1 MTDPKAHQAAC
12 LMPSEA
18 SSPGSR
24 LVTTTEPPF
33 GGVVP
38 LRICPD
44 SKIYLPEP
52 QTKLGQP
59 QPLPPPFSSCP
70 LSMGKQRLW
79 TRDRSG
85 MQKGTKDFGA
95 SRKTKEGQEGTAVC
109 KGKPETGTKL
119 RP

>member
-12 LMPSEA
+12 LMLSEA

-59 QPLPPPFSSCP
+59 QPLPPSLFQ
-70 LSMGKQRLW
+70 LSTVYGK
-79 TRDRSG
+79 
-85 MQKGTKDFGA
+85 A
-95 SRKTKEGQEGTAVC
+95 
-109 KGKPETGTKL
+109 ETL
-119 RP
+119 D